1 MTGIQ
6 LALSTLHRGEK
17 HMATELMAVADRH
30 RTDHEVHHVAT
41 DIAAWSLEHV
51 QRLAEASARY
61 GGAELDGP
69 YNGSSAGVF
78 RALQHNPPEQGSRGS
93 DPRLLLL
100 GDLHDLHL
108 AATHNSLHWEM
119 LAQVAQ
125 ATEAADA
132 LTLAG
137 SCHPQTLRQMH
148 WTNTMIKTLSP
159 QVLSSL

>member
-6 LALSTLHRGEK
+6 LALSTLHRGEL
-17 HMATELMAVADRH
+17 HMATELVAVADRH
-30 RTDHEVHHVAT
+30 RADHEIHHVAT
-41 DIAAWSLEHV
+41 DVAAWSHEHV
-51 QRLAEASARY
+51 RRLAEASARY
-61 GGAELDGP
+61 GGAEHDGLRT
-69 YNGSSAGVF
+69 GSPDGLL
-78 RALQHNPPEQGSRGS
+78 RALQHSPSEQSRGP

-125 ATEAADA
+125 ATEAADL
-132 LTLAG
+132 LTLAS